1 MTTCELFFFLA
12 LNGPNIDFANSYCQS
27 NRMYLQKTNAISP
40 KLGPLCVTYFL
51 QKSVLVEQTETK
63 VPTGD
68 YHLLQNVQKISYKLI
83 T

>member
-1 MTTCELFFFLA
+1 MAPILILPIVIANQTECTFKKQMQFH
-12 LNGPNIDFANSYCQS
+12 PN
-27 NRMYLQKTNAISP
+27 LGTNAISP
-40 KLGPLCVTYFL
+40 ELCVTYFL